1 MLFTCFDSKKQRKTD
16 LFRIHHHAELELGF
30 ICSGEG
36 EYLLAENKYN
46 AVKNDLFLVR
56 PNEQHCIPTINTDE
70 LVSFNIHFSPYYL
83 WNICSEYIPLGII
96 KTLVCQVPVTHHF
109 SGFEDKMLNI
119 KRLCENADKNRYA
132 IKISVLELMC
142 ALAVEIE
149 KSTENSLNGSF
160 TEFRHIDDIQN
171 TISFINSHQTEK
183 ITLKDIAKSSRMS
196 VSHLSS
202 VFKSYTGV
210 TPYEYLLLQRV
221 DKAAVML
228 RRTDKSVLEL
238 SEECGFGSL
247 ANFNKIFKNITS
259 MTPGQY
265 RTVKNKEKI

>member
-1 MLFTCFDSKKQRKTD
+1 M
-16 LFRIHHHAELELGF
+16 
-30 ICSGEG
+30 
-36 EYLLAENKYN
+36 
-46 AVKNDLFLVR
+46 
-56 PNEQHCIPTINTDE
+56 
-70 LVSFNIHFSPYYL
+70 
-83 WNICSEYIPLGII
+83 
-96 KTLVCQVPVTHHF
+96 
-109 SGFEDKMLNI
+109 
-119 KRLCENADKNRYA
+119 
-132 IKISVLELMC
+132 
-142 ALAVEIE
+142 AVEIE

-160 TEFRHIDDIQN
+160 TEFRHIDDIQSA
-171 TISFINSHQTEK
+171 ISFINSHLTEK

-228 RRTDKSVLEL
+228 RRTDISVLEL

-265 RTVKNKEKI
+265 RVIKNKEKL